1 MKASATV
8 KLGDVSGGAA
18 VAWAAVGFD
27 ALAAESSDASDGK
40 FEEAGAGFEHKEA
53 KRALH
58 DSSVQCG

>member
-18 VAWAAVGFD
+18 VAVGFD